1 MEVLAV
7 TAILAPASDIVTII
21 NEPTKAYWLDTD
33 LMEVLV
39 TREQSGGR
47 YDVVRG
53 TIQPGGGPP
62 PHRHAREDEL
72 FYVVAGE
79 FEFIRNDEIFI
90 AGAGTSVFLPRGS
103 VHTFKN
109 VGARAGTLIVVTTP
123 SGFADFVAAAAI
135 PASDRAAIPVV
146 TSAALIKLAEAA
158 EDFDIELMP
167 TWQPKRRT
175 APPAFIHDLW
185 VTGLQ
190 VRILAG
196 NAQTNN
202 AFAVGEITAHPGDFV
217 PPHTHD
223 PEDEM
228 FYVLAGEVEFD
239 VPGGAITATSG
250 TFVHIPRGVFHG
262 FRNASEA
269 DAKLLDLHT
278 PGGFEAFFADSGT
291 LWPDLS
297 INPPP
302 GAWVDVLRFICITEK
317 HGMEVAKPG

>member
-1 MEVLAV
+1 V
-7 TAILAPASDIVTII
+7 TETLAPATDIVTVT
-21 NEPTKAYWLDTD
+21 NESTKAYWLDTD
-33 LMEVLV
+33 LLEVLV

-47 YDVVRG
+47 YDVLRTTV
-53 TIQPGGGPP
+53 QPGGGPP

-79 FEFIRNDEIFI
+79 FQFIRNDEIFT

-109 VGARAGTLIVVTTP
+109 VGPTSGTLIVVTTP
-123 SGFADFVAAAAI
+123 SGFADFVAAAGIEAT
-135 PASDRAAIPVV
+135 DR
-146 TSAALIKLAEAA
+146 SAAPIVTPGALVKLAEAA

-167 TWQPKRRT
+167 VWQPKRKT
-175 APPAFIHDLW
+175 SPPSFIHDLW

-196 NAQTNN
+196 NAETNN
-202 AFAVGEITAHPGDFV
+202 AFALAEITAHPGDFV

-228 FYVLAGEVEFD
+228 FYVLEGEVEFD
-239 VPGGAITATSG
+239 ISGGPITATPG

-262 FRNASEA
+262 FRNASDS

-278 PGGFEAFFADSGT
+278 PGGFEAFFAESGT
-291 LWPDLS
+291 PWPDLR

-302 GAWVDVLRFICITEK
+302 GSWVDVPRFIRIAEK
-317 HGMEVAKPG
+317 HGMEVAKPA